1 MKVKLSVFSLLMIML
16 NGTAFA
22 GWQNDGYYIRD
33 GHYVDDGSRFVMGLR
48 GGISLAKAKMKNEIG
63 TLEATYYGH
72 TSGSIRTE
80 LSLKNAGVDIYDDA
94 DLVAH
99 GYTPLGVGDV
109 GALPVKKGFSK
120 TAFTAGGSIGFVVPY
135 HPQWRLEADY
145 DHISEMNY
153 NETPFLEGDI
163 PLSGIYGTA
172 HVFSSG
178 VTSTITTD
186 IISVMAFH
194 DFFEGRQKQL
204 DTLIPYVGFGIGY
217 AISRTT
223 LKLVDVYGDLSEDR
237 DLQNYGTPGNDD
249 VIVFADPSLS
259 EAPTS
264 SNIALV
270 GSLGASYGISKYT
283 FLDIGFRLMY
293 VPKIT
298 WQLVNDATSS
308 HRDWFAAKDM
318 LYSNFMVGLRFEF

>member
-1 MKVKLSVFSLLMIML
+1 MKVKAVIFSLLMIML
-16 NGTAFA
+16 YGTAFA
-22 GWQNDGYYIRD
+22 GWQNDGYYMRD
-33 GHYVDDGSRFVMGLR
+33 GYYTDDGSRFVLGFR
-48 GGISLAKAKMKNEIG
+48 GGISWANAKMKNEIG
-63 TLEATYYGH
+63 SLEAVYYKDPDSDFIITKVAYDNSTLTGYDYL
-72 TSGSIRTE
+72 G
-80 LSLKNAGVDIYDDA
+80 AGDI
-94 DLVAH
+94 
-99 GYTPLGVGDV
+99 GT
-109 GALPVKKGFSK
+109 LPVRKKFSK
-120 TAFTAGGSIGFVVPY
+120 VAFTAGGAIGFTVPY

-163 PLSGIYGTA
+163 PLSNIYGTA

-194 DFFEGRQKQL
+194 DFFEGKQKQL
-204 DTLIPYVGFGIGY
+204 DTLIPYVGFGVGY
-217 AISRTT
+217 AMSKTT

-237 DLQNYGTPGNDD
+237 DLQNYGDVGDD
-249 VIVFADPSLS
+249 KVIIFADPSLS

-283 FLDIGFRLMY
+283 FLDFNFRLMY
-293 VPKIT
+293 VPKVT
-298 WQLVNDATSS
+298 WQLVNGPA
-308 HRDWFAAKDM
+308 HRDWFSAKDM
-318 LYSNFMVGLRFEF
+318 IYSNFMVGLRFEF